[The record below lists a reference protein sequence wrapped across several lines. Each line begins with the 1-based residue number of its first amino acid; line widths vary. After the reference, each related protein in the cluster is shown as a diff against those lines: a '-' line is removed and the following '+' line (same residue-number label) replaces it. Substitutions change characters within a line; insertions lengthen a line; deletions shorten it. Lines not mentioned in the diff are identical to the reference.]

1 MDRYVN
7 TTAPPTN
14 PPFPHF
20 RRDLR
25 VKRIARPQGPVYE
38 VSDPVSGEVYEFDE
52 QAYHLCQALDG
63 SSDANAIIDR
73 LSALFGLDISR
84 EDLDDYIA
92 QAGSSGLLGNLTPAA
107 LAAFRAG
114 AASATAPGG
123 ERRGDTDPPA
133 DEFEDDDA
141 PANDRYRWTLTDPCR
156 VFDGLGRVLVHLRP
170 LVLLGVYSLVV
181 TVPVAVYTLIENS
194 PLLFADLAAVGRST
208 TYLSHL
214 LFTLLFMSVAR
225 SLVQGVMMSYYGGC
239 THALQI
245 RLRFG
250 LIPEFAVDKR
260 PIRGFE
266 RSAKLWTYGSNL
278 LLRLVLV
285 VAGTLTW
292 YLFRGTGTQLAANAV
307 IVTHAALLTF
317 VLLCAPVRSSDGYKW
332 LVTYFRLPVTMIKMA
347 VRVFAASLTRQPVPL
362 TTTPAERR
370 RLFLYAVV
378 LICFWVWALSRIA
391 SHIATGLISSFPT
404 IFGEATQFIVWLAVV
419 LLLVRWLLYRF
430 ARPRPG
436 RFGKGYAAQLDP
448 ALHPDGGT
456 GPGASWR
463 GWLVPLFATVALV
476 AFLLLPYPYRLG
488 GPILLLP
495 PEQQAVQA
503 PVSGQIVE
511 VMFQGGDGQLLS
523 AGTTIARIVSSELEN
538 TILTLQAQISE
549 QTSELGKAKSALD
562 NLLAQPRMEDVA
574 AATARLAQARAEVRL
589 AERQL
594 DVAKVT
600 SQHSDQELVMVRK
613 LTKGVI
619 SELQIAKAERDA
631 DVDRIMIKE
640 QAANVAAK
648 DEVARVAESDI
659 VSLLRGVPKEEIDAA
674 RHSVGAAE
682 AALRRTGQDL
692 AYAQARASTGRLT
705 MPFDGYLVDSYLTQK
720 KGAYL
725 AQGETFATVQT
736 HRNPLVQFTVQEYDV
751 PDVRVGSSAQ
761 VKLMAYPDAPF
772 QGAVVA
778 VDPAGNTNGLGQT
791 FKVVVE
797 LAAAPYLIKPGMSGY
812 GKIEAGV
819 QPMWVL
825 LTRPILRFVGIEMWS
840 WLP

>member
-1 MDRYVN
+1 MGRYVK
-7 TTAPPTN
+7 TTDNPVT
-14 PPFPHF
+14 PPFPCF

-25 VKRIARPQGPVYE
+25 VKRISRPQGPVYE
-38 VSDPVSGEVYEFDE
+38 VSDPVSGEVYEIDE

-63 SSDANAIIDR
+63 LSDASAVIDR
-73 LSALFGLDISR
+73 LGTLFGLDISR

-92 QAGSSGLLGNLTPAA
+92 QASGSGLLENVTAATLTAFRTGAPAA
-107 LAAFRAG
+107 GG
-114 AASATAPGG
+114 AGG
-123 ERRGDTDPPA
+123 EREGVRDQE
-133 DEFEDDDA
+133 DEFGDDA
-141 PANDRYRWTLTDPCR
+141 AAESDRYRWTLLDPCR
-156 VFDGLGRVLVHLRP
+156 ALDGLARALAPLRP
-170 LVLLGVYSLVV
+170 LFLLLVYGLVI
-181 TVPVAVYTLIENS
+181 TVPVAIYTLVENS
-194 PLLFADLAAVGRST
+194 PLLFEDLAAVGQST

-214 LFTLLFMSVAR
+214 IFVLLFMSVAR

-260 PIRGFE
+260 PVRGFE
-266 RSAKLWTYGSNL
+266 RHARLWTYGSNL

-292 YLFRGTGTQLAANAV
+292 YLFRGTGTQLAANA
-307 IVTHAALLTF
+307 IVVAHAGLLTF
-317 VLLCAPVRSSDGYKW
+317 VLLCAPLRSSDGYRW
-332 LVTYFRLPVTMIKMA
+332 LVTYFGLPANMIRMAMRVLVSRVT
-347 VRVFAASLTRQPVPL
+347 RDTVPL
-362 TTTPAERR
+362 TITPAERR
-370 RLFLYAVV
+370 RLLLYAIA
-378 LICFWVWALSRIA
+378 LICFWVWALTRIA
-391 SHIATGLISSFPT
+391 SHIVNGLASSFPT
-404 IFGEATQFIVWLAVV
+404 IFGEATQFIIWLVVV
-419 LLLVRWLLYRF
+419 LLLARWILYRVT
-430 ARPRPG
+430 RSRPG
-436 RFGKGYAAQLDP
+436 KSGKGYAGQLDP
-448 ALHPDGGT
+448 ALQPGGQAA
-456 GPGASWR
+456 GASWR
-463 GWLVPLFATVALV
+463 GWLVPLSSFAVLVAL
-476 AFLLLPYPYRLG
+476 LLLPYPYRLG
-488 GPILLLP
+488 GPVLLLP
-495 PEQQAVQA
+495 PEQQAIQA
-503 PVSGQIVE
+503 PVSGQIIE
-511 VMFQGGDGQLLS
+511 VIFQGGDGQLLD

-549 QTSELGKAKSALD
+549 QTSELGKTRSALQ
-562 NLLAQPRMEDVA
+562 NLLAQPRMEDVMA
-574 AATARLAQARAEVRL
+574 AQAHLAQARAEVRL

-594 DVAKVT
+594 EVARVT

-613 LTKGVI
+613 LSKGVI

-648 DEVARVAESDI
+648 EEVARVAESQI
-659 VSLLRGVPKEEIDAA
+659 ISLLRGIPKEEIDAA

-705 MPFDGYLVDSYLTQK
+705 MPFDGYLVDSYLLQK

-725 AQGETFATVQT
+725 VQGETFATVQT
-736 HRNPLVQFTVQEYDV
+736 HRNPLVEFTVQEYDV
-751 PDVRVGSSAQ
+751 SDVRVGAQAQ

-778 VDPAGNTNGLGQT
+778 VDPAGSKDGLGQI

-797 LAAAPYLIKPGMSGY
+797 LASAPYPIKPGMSGY
-812 GKIEAGV
+812 GKIEAGI

-825 LTRPILRFVGIEMWS
+825 VTRPILRFVLIEMWS